1 MNYTLRWWIL
11 ILLCLRLVAVRALV
25 DFPGVEVNAAVGQK
39 AFASSYYNYTPNV
52 LYDTVYT
59 ATNAVDG
66 FTDESSWWS
75 SGDDS
80 NETVFW
86 QVNLTVTPPKLSR
99 IIIRWHGFLT
109 PLSYSVVVS
118 YLGTRWT
125 TIATVSN
132 LSVSYDRVDV
142 ITSGM
147 ANVSTHFYYVRVIMD
162 AANVCQDAFMC
173 SGDATA
179 ATTETNERRIYG
191 IREFELWVKKTK
203 SGAYTVAFCKVRLV
217 LDSPLLLPV
226 HLLSGHT
233 GVWTFGRVGRRPSDS
248 TYGGMA

>member
-1 MNYTLRWWIL
+1 MNYTLRRIL
-11 ILLCLRLVAVRALV
+11 ILLGLRLAAVRALV

-109 PLSYSVVVS
+109 PLSYSVAVS

-147 ANVSTHFYYVRVIMD
+147 ANVSTHFYYVRVIMGT
-162 AANVCQDAFMC
+162 ANVCQDAFTC
-173 SGDATA
+173 SGNATA
-179 ATTETNERRIYG
+179 ATAETNERRIYG
-191 IREFELWVKKTK
+191 IREFELWVKNTK
-203 SGAYTVAFCKVRLV
+203 SGAYSSVAFCKVRLV

-226 HLLSGHT
+226 HQHSGHT
-233 GVWTFGRVGRRPSDS
+233 GVRTFGRVDCKPPDS
-248 TYGGMA
+248 THSGMA